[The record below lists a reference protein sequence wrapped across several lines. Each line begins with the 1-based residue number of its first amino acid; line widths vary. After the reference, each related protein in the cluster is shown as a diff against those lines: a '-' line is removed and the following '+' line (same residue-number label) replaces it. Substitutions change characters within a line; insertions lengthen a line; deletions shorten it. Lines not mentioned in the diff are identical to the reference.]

1 MRRYGKNGLECG
13 AAIIEFAIVIP
24 FLIAIFVGLINVGG
38 GLYEK
43 QIIVQAAREAAHYA
57 SLLIDSKSAE
67 TRGAGGNNCADALSL
82 IDDGD
87 LKNIAIQAACE
98 HLTKSQL
105 DPGNWNVNVLFPD
118 VSFSDSNGRDTLVR
132 VEIARKDPGCILCFS
147 SFVHV
152 GVGAIS
158 TF

>member
-1 MRRYGKNGLECG
+1 MRRYGKNKCECG

-57 SLLIDSKSAE
+57 SLLIDSKIAE

-98 HLTKSQL
+98 HLAQSQL

-118 VSFSDSNGRDTLVR
+118 VPFSDSDSSDTLVR
-132 VEIARKDPGCILCFS
+132 VEITRKDPGCILCFS

-152 GVGAIS
+152 GASAIS